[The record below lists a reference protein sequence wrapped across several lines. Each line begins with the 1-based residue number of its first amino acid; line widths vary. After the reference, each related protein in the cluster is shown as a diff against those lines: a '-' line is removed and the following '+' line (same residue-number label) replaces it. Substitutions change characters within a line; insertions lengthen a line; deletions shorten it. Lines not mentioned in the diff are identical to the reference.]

1 MYSSIL
7 HFLFFTLMK
16 ACGIRRECYRILKFL
31 FAYFFV
37 SLKQYWFY
45 FCFEGVVVYF

>member
-7 HFLFFTLMK
+7 HFLLFTVMK
-16 ACGIRRECYRILKFL
+16 TFGIRRECYGILQFL
-31 FAYFFV
+31 FAYFV

-45 FCFEGVVVYF
+45 LCFEGVVVCF